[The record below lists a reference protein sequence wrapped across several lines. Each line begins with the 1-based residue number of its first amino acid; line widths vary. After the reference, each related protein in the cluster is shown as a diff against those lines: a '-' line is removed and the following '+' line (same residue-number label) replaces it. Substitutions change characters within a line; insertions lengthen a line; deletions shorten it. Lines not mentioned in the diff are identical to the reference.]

1 VFLFSFS
8 FSPWGVDMG
17 EVVRIEEKEPRSRAE
32 QAEQVLRF
40 LNEKTGRNFRPTR
53 VNLQFIEARLMEGYT
68 MQDCKMVVAMK
79 VREWKGTEMDMYL
92 RPATLFNCAKFNSYA
107 GMLA

>member
-1 VFLFSFS
+1 
-8 FSPWGVDMG
+8 
-17 EVVRIEEKEPRSRAE
+17 
-32 QAEQVLRF
+32 
-40 LNEKTGRNFRPTR
+40 
-53 VNLQFIEARLMEGYT
+53 
-68 MQDCKMVVAMK
+68 

>member
-1 VFLFSFS
+1 MS
-8 FSPWGVDMG
+8 
-17 EVVRIEEKEPRSRAE
+17 VVLLEQTEPKSRAA
-32 QAEQVLRF
+32 QAEEVLKF
-40 LNEKTGRNFRPTR
+40 LNDKTGRNFRPTR

-92 RPATLFNCAKFNSYA
+92 RPATLFNAMKFNQYA